1 MEFFKT
7 VPNYDFMGRSHFWLT
22 VSAVLIVSSILLT
35 LTVGP
40 KYGIDFA
47 GGTEIQVAFKQK
59 VDTGEVRK
67 TLEEISLPASEVV
80 TFGTQEAS
88 YLIRLQA
95 ISPVTPEKLQKARI
109 AFVKRF
115 SGIGV
120 SRFDLSPGG
129 DKLSVFLGKEVP
141 ITEVEKGVVDS
152 GLMLGLREER
162 EQEVKAKT
170 GEGEETNAESTK
182 RCESVSCSWPQ
193 QGIQAY
199 EVNLKGVADHVME
212 GLRAKPFGKDA
223 VKLTSEWVGPKAG
236 KQLRDAGIASV
247 AYALLFIMIYIAVR
261 FDLRFA
267 PGAVIALF
275 HDVCIVIGIFVVVR
289 IEITMEI
296 VAAVLTVVGYSN
308 NDTIVVYDRIRETLG
323 RLKDRQ
329 IESVVNRAIN
339 ETLSRTILSSL
350 TTMITALSLLV
361 IGWNTSIR
369 DFAFA
374 VFLGVI
380 IGTYSSIFIAAPVIV
395 FIEKRFIKISRK
407 KA

>member
-1 MEFFKT
+1 
-7 VPNYDFMGRSHFWLT
+7 MGRSRFWLT
-22 VSAVLIVSSILLT
+22 VSGIAITSSILLT
-35 LTVGP
+35 IIVGP

-47 GGTEIQVAFKQK
+47 GGTEIQVAFKHT

-67 TLEEISLPASEVV
+67 TLEEIGLPASEVV

-88 YLIRLQA
+88 YLLRLQA
-95 ISPVTPEKLQKARI
+95 ISPVTPEKLAKAKA
-109 AFVKRF
+109 AFVKRLE
-115 SGIGV
+115 GNGV

-129 DKLSVFLGKEVP
+129 DKLTIFLAKDVP
-141 ITEVEKGVVDS
+141 IAQVEKGIVDS
-152 GLMLGLREER
+152 GLMLGLRDER
-162 EQEVKAKT
+162 EQEVKSK
-170 GEGEETNAESTK
+170 GEDDEEEAAEASK

-275 HDVCIVIGIFVVVR
+275 HDVAIVIGVFVIAR

-323 RLKDRQ
+323 RLKDRE

-350 TTMITALSLLV
+350 TTLITALSLLI

-380 IGTYSSIFIAAPVIV
+380 VGTYSSIFIAAPVIV
-395 FIEKRFIKISRK
+395 FLEKRFSKLSRK